1 MTDLHSRAKNLKLAL
16 FDIDGVLTDGKLYIG
31 PGGQEFKAVSV
42 KDGHGLKQ
50 LQRSGVQLGVISGR
64 PSEAMEYRLNDL
76 GFDHIFLAIEDKLPV
91 FEKLLKELDIT
102 PEQCSFMGDDE
113 PDLPLMS
120 RAGIALAPVD
130 AMPVVVESA
139 DWVST
144 LPAGV
149 GAVRQA
155 CDFLLAARAEPN

>member
-1 MTDLHSRAKNLKLAL
+1 MSDLHTRAKNLKLAL

-31 PGGQEFKAVSV
+31 PRGQEFKAVSV

-76 GFDHIFLAIEDKLPV
+76 GFDHVYLAIEDKLPV
-91 FEKLLKELDIT
+91 FEKLLNELGIT
-102 PEQCSFMGDDE
+102 PEECSFMGDDE
-113 PDLPLMS
+113 PDLPLMTRS
-120 RAGIALAPVD
+120 GIALAPVD
-130 AMPVVVESA
+130 AMPMVTETA

-144 LPAGV
+144 LPAGS

-155 CDFLLAARAEPN
+155 CDFLLAARMEPS